1 MENKKIVQDFFRYGY
16 DDHDYCKVRELLFSK
31 YYDHSPASARNPED
45 AVHVLNILE
54 KAFDS
59 IHVTVCDLIEEG
71 NLVAG
76 RFVFSGIHVGEY
88 MGVKPTFRQ
97 VEWEFLENFRVE
109 NGIITES
116 WGYWPD
122 MEIINKLSVK

>member
-1 MENKKIVQDFFRYGY
+1 
-16 DDHDYCKVRELLFSK
+16 
-31 YYDHSPASARNPED
+31 
-45 AVHVLNILE
+45 
-54 KAFDS
+54 
-59 IHVTVCDLIEEG
+59 
-71 NLVAG
+71 
-76 RFVFSGIHVGEY
+76 